1 MSRADRVE
9 TTRMLS
15 RLLEKRLES
24 RKLFWSEEVSFD
36 KGTPSERRIDYMA
49 FKPFTPQY
57 SVEPTSVE
65 LGRFECYEV
74 KSCMADFQSGHGLT
88 FYGDENYLVC
98 PSDLYRRLLAE
109 RKLPRGIDAVLCPD
123 RPGSC
128 LRRQPDASRDVN
140 HQSYRRR
147 VASEMLWQM
156 VQAHDWGADQPWQAG
171 NKRTRIKE
179 EA

>member
-1 MSRADRVE
+1 MSRDERTE

-15 RLLEKRLES
+15 RLLEKRLEA
-24 RKLFWSEEVSFD
+24 RKLFWSAEVSFD

-49 FKPFTPQY
+49 FKPFTPGY
-57 SVEPTSVE
+57 AVEPTSVE

-74 KSCMADFQSGHGLT
+74 KSCMADFESGHGLT

-98 PSDLYRRLLAE
+98 PCGLYGRLIAE

-123 RPGSC
+123 GSGSC
-128 LRRQPDASRDVN
+128 LRQHPAAGRDSTR
-140 HQSYRRR
+140 QSYRRR

-156 VQAHDWGADQPWQAG
+156 VQAHDWGAAQPWQAG
-171 NKRTRIKE
+171 NK
-179 EA
+179 